1 METKKVL
8 VKVKDSSIKF
18 PEFNSDQ
25 SYFYL
30 RVSTFNRLFKGS
42 EEIPL
47 NRLDYSIQ
55 KKGMICLRPFE
66 RVVVGTGLTFSF
78 EGVILDIINND
89 NLLIN
94 QGLQVAGHSFNED
107 SELEIVLYNGSQ
119 FLSEIFI
126 NSIVAKAAFV
136 TTQSVEFVI

>member
-18 PEFNSDQ
+18 PEFSSDQ

-30 RVSTFNRLFKGS
+30 RVSTFNRLFKGR
-42 EEIPL
+42 EEVS
-47 NRLDYSIQ
+47 LDVLGYSIQ

-66 RVVVGTGLTFSF
+66 RVVIGTGLTFSF
-78 EGVILDIINND
+78 EGVVLEVTNND

-94 QGLQVAGHSFNED
+94 QGLQVAGHSFNKD
-107 SELEIVLYNGSQ
+107 NELEVVLYNGSQ
-119 FLSEIFI
+119 FLSEVFI
-126 NSIVAKAAFV
+126 NSVVAKATFV
-136 TTQSVEFVI
+136 LTQSVEFVI